1 MNNVNVL
8 QIASVAL
15 KLAPKVNLKKMLME
29 NAAVVV
35 AHAVRMNVN
44 VHLNV
49 FAKKINA
56 LPKSLQKQNLNVV
69 NVEYIKYLI
78 K

>member
-49 FAKKINA
+49 FAKKNKCTSEK
-56 LPKSLQKQNLNVV
+56 PTETESKCCKC
-69 NVEYIKYLI
+69 
-78 K
+78 